1 MAGPLDVAPPEAE
14 LSPILVRPVRE
25 QLEHDRVIRLLQ
37 AKYKRKYEVGI
48 NPGASQT
55 APAGVGDA
63 VLYPDLVLLSQD
75 KARKLQGVVEVET
88 VESVNHLEAMA
99 QWVRLGRLRAEM
111 HLYVPAASIDAT
123 RRLCAEFSV
132 PVAEIWT
139 FHAVGDEIRFALIE
153 KSAVAHP
160 PEPKAPA
167 VKSAPA
173 KSAASKPIPAKPTPA
188 AAKAS
193 NGSQAKPV
201 VKKAAPKVAPVKK
214 AVPAKK
220 AAPAKAKA
228 SPAAKKAVPKAVPR
242 KAAGKSAAKPA
253 AKTAKKPA
261 ARKR

>member
-1 MAGPLDVAPPEAE
+1 M
-14 LSPILVRPVRE
+14 SPILVRPVRE